1 MRYKEMMYHV
11 DFMIKELIRVSLL
24 SLIKENKISVND
36 NNSYNKKD
44 VQALMSKVKSD
55 FNIMVDEG
63 LEYYTDYFKELDKF
77 KSANAE
83 SGYCS

>member
-1 MRYKEMMYHV
+1 M
-11 DFMIKELIRVSLL
+11 
-24 SLIKENKISVND
+24 SLISEEKISMND

-44 VQALMSKVKSD
+44 IEAIMAKVKSD

-83 SGYCS
+83 SGYCT

>member
-1 MRYKEMMYHV
+1 MMYHV

-36 NNSYNKKD
+36 NNSYNEKD
-44 VQALMSKVKSD
+44 VQVWMSKVKSD

-77 KSANAE
+77 KSANA
-83 SGYCS
+83 

>member
-11 DFMIKELIRVSLL
+11 DFMIKEFIRVSLL

-44 VQALMSKVKSD
+44 IQALMAKVKSD
-55 FNIMVDEG
+55 FNIMVMRD
-63 LEYYTDYFKELDKF
+63 
-77 KSANAE
+77 
-83 SGYCS
+83 

>member
-44 VQALMSKVKSD
+44 V
-55 FNIMVDEG
+55 
-63 LEYYTDYFKELDKF
+63 
-77 KSANAE
+77 
-83 SGYCS
+83 

>member
-1 MRYKEMMYHV
+1 MKKMRYKEMMYHV

-44 VQALMSKVKSD
+44 V
-55 FNIMVDEG
+55 
-63 LEYYTDYFKELDKF
+63 
-77 KSANAE
+77 
-83 SGYCS
+83 

>member
-1 MRYKEMMYHV
+1 M
-11 DFMIKELIRVSLL
+11 
-24 SLIKENKISVND
+24 ND

-44 VQALMSKVKSD
+44 IQALMRKVKSD

-83 SGYCS
+83 SVY